1 MHAHVIFMPSD
12 ANETSETTMF
22 LTIRLSPRIRYCAA
36 ITRNG
41 FTGGLEVF
49 EGNDHRGRPTWVS
62 R

>member
-1 MHAHVIFMPSD
+1 
-12 ANETSETTMF
+12 MF
-22 LTIRLSPRIRYCAA
+22 LTIRLSPRLRYCAA

-49 EGNDHRGRPTWVS
+49 EGNDHRGRPTWAS